1 MNDELDHPPTVR
13 EPEPARGV
21 AGPILFGAIVLA
33 LASFLAYRWLR
44 PSAPP
49 APPVAN
55 AAPAAG
61 QVPADSPTLP
71 AVSAAVPA
79 GFPPLPELDASDG
92 VVSELLRALARDATW
107 WEWVEA
113 DALVR
118 RFAAGVL
125 AVADGR
131 LPKPILERMPVRGAF
146 RVRAQGDRLVID
158 EASFARHDGALAA
171 LEAIDLEAAARLW
184 RWVRPLVEA
193 AWGEIAPPEAEL
205 SDSLLRGL
213 DHLLATP
220 TPPERIEVE
229 AADGSYRF
237 ADPALEALTPVQKLL
252 LRLGPARGERLRTW
266 LRSVRSIV

>member
-13 EPEPARGV
+13 EPEPARGI
-21 AGPILFGAIVLA
+21 AGPLVLGAIVLA
-33 LASFLAYRWLR
+33 LAAFLAHRWLR
-44 PSAPP
+44 PAAPP
-49 APPVAN
+49 APAVAE
-55 AAPAAG
+55 ASAAPERAPAAL
-61 QVPADSPTLP
+61 SKT
-71 AVSAAVPA
+71 SAAAPA
-79 GFPPLPELDASDG
+79 GFPPLPELDASDD
-92 VVSELLRALARDATW
+92 VVREPLRALARDATW
-107 WEWVEA
+107 WGWIEA

-131 LPKPILERMPVRGAF
+131 LPKPLLELVPRGGPF

-158 EASFARHDGALAA
+158 DASFARHDGALAA

-184 RWVRPLVEA
+184 RWVRPLAEA
-193 AWGEIAPPEAEL
+193 AWGEIAPPDAEL

-220 TPPERIEVE
+220 TPPERIQVEV
-229 AADGSYRF
+229 ADGSYRF